1 MMRFLS
7 DSRIRRVAP
16 PAIIMALILLS
27 AALAP
32 VLPLADPTA
41 MSIQNR
47 FAMPSAAHWLGT
59 DEFGRDIF
67 SRLVWGGAATLSVA
81 LISTL
86 AAGVLGVTLALIGG
100 YFGKFFELATIRLTD
115 VILSFPTILLAL
127 LAVTILGPSAG
138 TLIIV
143 LTILNMP
150 GFTRVAY
157 GEVLALRNIE
167 YVEAAKVLGYRT
179 PGILIGTILPNI
191 LPPILVQFSLTV
203 ASAIVVESGLSFLGL
218 GVVPPTPSWGAMIRG
233 ARAAMDYNLLVLFWP
248 CLALVI
254 TIFTLNWLCDSLR
267 DAMDVRRRS
276 DVAGH

>member
-1 MMRFLS
+1 MARILS
-7 DSRIRRVAP
+7 DSRFRRVAP
-16 PAIIMALILLS
+16 PAVLMALILAA

-32 VLPLADPTA
+32 LLPLADPTA

-47 FAMPSAAHWLGT
+47 FAMPSAQNWLGT

-67 SRLVWGGAATLSVA
+67 SRLLWGGAATLSVA
-81 LISTL
+81 LVSTL
-86 AAGVLGVTLALIGG
+86 AAGVLGVTLALVGG
-100 YFGKFFELATIRLTD
+100 YCGRLAELVTIRITD

-127 LAVTILGPSAG
+127 LAVTILGPSAT
-138 TLIIV
+138 TLILV
-143 LTILNMP
+143 LTLLNMP

-157 GEVLALRNIE
+157 GEVLALRHVE
-167 YVEAAKVLGYRT
+167 FVEAARVLGYRT
-179 PGILIGTILPNI
+179 PRILAGTLLPNI

-233 ARAAMDYNLLVLFWP
+233 ARAAMDHNLLVLLWP

-276 DVAGH
+276 DASH